1 METELAKKSFNWT
14 ERSEGSGGFIMDE
27 VVVMVQIDKTISTNR
42 KKVARELMR
51 TYRQV
56 SVDSRCKSKSKSA
69 RSCFFFSFF
78 LARPRRRREK

>member
-42 KKVARELMR
+42 KKW
-51 TYRQV
+51 
-56 SVDSRCKSKSKSA
+56 
-69 RSCFFFSFF
+69 
-78 LARPRRRREK
+78 PGN